1 MTNSH
6 DEQVR
11 YFDSL
16 HRAAKP
22 IVLPN
27 AWDAGSARL
36 IEDAGADAIATTSA
50 GVAWAAVGAA
60 DDGSIG
66 RERAVEL
73 VARVVAAVRVPVTA
87 DIEDGYDELASTIR
101 GVLDAGAVGV
111 NLEDGVRAHPE
122 RIATARRVAGAGLFI
137 NARIDTYLR
146 ELGDPAGRRKET
158 LDRAAAYVAAGADG
172 VFVPGVTDPETIAAL
187 VKEIPAPLNVMAGPA
202 SPTVDELAA
211 LGVARVSVGPA
222 ITLAAY
228 AAIQTAARELLT
240 TGTYDALG
248 TGFAEIDDL
257 MGRHSH
263 V

>member
-6 DEQVR
+6 DELVR
-11 YFDSL
+11 FFDSL
-16 HRAAKP
+16 HRGAKP
-22 IVLPN
+22 LVLPN

-36 IEDAGADAIATTSA
+36 IEDAGAEAIATTSA
-50 GVAWAAVGAA
+50 GVAWAAVAAA

-66 RERAVEL
+66 RQRVVEL

-87 DIEDGYDELASTIR
+87 DIEDGYDDLASTIR
-101 GVLDAGAVGV
+101 GVMDAGAVGV
-111 NLEDGVRAHPE
+111 NLEDGELSHPE
-122 RIATARRVAGAGLFI
+122 RIETARRAAGRGLFL

-146 ELGDPAGRRKET
+146 QLGDPATRLQET

-187 VKEIPAPLNVMAGPA
+187 AKELDAPLNVMAGPGA
-202 SPTVDELAA
+202 PSVDELRG

-228 AAIQTAARELLT
+228 AAVQKAARELLT
-240 TGTYDALG
+240 DGTYHSLG
-248 TGFAEIDDL
+248 TGFAEIDQL